1 MKVIT
6 QKLKQF
12 LILSI
17 SCLLIANLALAQ
29 NPADA
34 KRKI

>member
-17 SCLLIANLALAQ
+17 ACLVIANLAQ
-29 NPADA
+29 NPADG
-34 KRKI
+34 KRKN